1 MMGILKNTTDGIYLI
16 QPYHQ
21 AILDKLSND
30 GFRPGEKAVY
40 SVGRRTGKSYY
51 GMAASMIINKIKFIK
66 LAEAQ
71 VDGEPWYS
79 LVVGKEAAAW
89 LRTQDKSVQ
98 LELSDRVSIPD
109 HSVFD
114 VHETIYSMMVLKFS

>member
-1 MMGILKNTTDGIYLI
+1 MMGILKNTTEGISPLF
-16 QPYHQ
+16 HG
-21 AILDKLSND
+21 
-30 GFRPGEKAVY
+30 GFKPGQVSIY
-40 SVGRRTGKSYY
+40 SAGRRTGKSYY
-51 GMAASMIINKIKFIK
+51 GMAASMTINKIKFMK

-89 LRTQDKSVQ
+89 LRTQDKSVST
-98 LELSDRVSIPD
+98 ELSDRVSIPD

-114 VHETIYSMMVLKFS
+114 VHETIYSMMVLKFT

>member
-1 MMGILKNTTDGIYLI
+1 MMKKFDLK
-16 QPYHQ
+16 PYQQ
-21 AILDKLSND
+21 ALLDKISAG
-30 GFRPGEKAVY
+30 GFKPGEMSIY

-51 GMAASMIINKIKFIK
+51 GMAASMTINKIKFMK

-71 VDGEPWYS
+71 VDNEPWYS

-98 LELSDRVSIPD
+98 TELSDRVSIPD

-114 VHETIYSMMVLKFS
+114 VHETIYTMMVLKFS

>member
-1 MMGILKNTTDGIYLI
+1 MMGILKNTTEGIY
-16 QPYHQ
+16 PYQQ
-21 AILDKLSND
+21 AMLNKISGGFKHGEMMILS
-30 GFRPGEKAVY
+30 A
-40 SVGRRTGKSYY
+40 GRRTGKSYY
-51 GMAASMIINKIKFIK
+51 GMAASMSINKIKFMK

-89 LRTQDKSVQ
+89 LRTQDNSVST
-98 LELSDRVSIPD
+98 ELSDRVSIPD

-114 VHETIYSMMVLKFS
+114 VHETIYTMMVLKFS

>member
-1 MMGILKNTTDGIYLI
+1 MGMIKNATQGIYPM
-16 QPYHQ
+16 QPYQQ
-21 AILDKLSND
+21 ALLDKVLG
-30 GFRPGEKAVY
+30 GFKHGEMMILGA
-40 SVGRRTGKSYY
+40 GRRTGKSYY
-51 GMAASMIINKIKFIK
+51 GMAASMSINKIKFMK

-89 LRTQDKSVQ
+89 LRTQNKSVQ
-98 LELSDRVSIPD
+98 TESSDRVSIPD

-114 VHETIYSMMVLKFS
+114 VHETIYTMMVLKFT

>member
-1 MMGILKNTTDGIYLI
+1 MMGILKNTTDGIY
-16 QPYHQ
+16 PYQQ
-21 AILDKLSND
+21 AMLNKISSGFKHGEMMILS
-30 GFRPGEKAVY
+30 A
-40 SVGRRTGKSYY
+40 GRRTGKSYY
-51 GMAASMIINKIKFIK
+51 GMAASMSINKIKFMK

-89 LRTQDKSVQ
+89 LRTQDKSVST
-98 LELSDRVSIPD
+98 ELSDRVSIPD

-114 VHETIYSMMVLKFS
+114 VHETIYTMMVLKFT